1 MIPFYDYSVDC
12 HENMKRAYEQG
23 VKDMRLKIY
32 TEISKVADTE
42 KDFNLLL
49 MVRDMEIQSIEF

>member
-23 VKDMRLKIY
+23 VKDMHLKIY
-32 TEISKVADTE
+32 TEISKVTDIE
-42 KDFNLLL
+42 KYFNLLL
-49 MVRDMEIQSIEF
+49 MVRNMEIKS